1 MSVSVRPPNVVL
13 IGGTGFIGQHLAAR
27 LSDDGVGVLVP
38 VRHYESAKQLAMLP
52 GVDVEVANIH
62 DDAVLRKLLAGRD
75 AVINLVGVLH
85 GGHGRPYGEG
95 FRHLHVE
102 LPRRIAAACADVGV
116 PRYLHMSAL
125 GADSSNPSS
134 SPSMYGRSKSDG
146 ELAARSQ
153 PTVAAT
159 VFRPS
164 VVFGPGDHF
173 LTMFARLQRHLP
185 LVPLAASR
193 ARFQPVYVG
202 DVAAAFSIALAR
214 PDLRDA
220 TIELGGPAVYTLGQL
235 VRLAGRFAGR
245 ERPVLGLPDWAA
257 RLQARL
263 FELLP
268 GDPLVSR
275 DNLDSMLV
283 DNVVAADTHAL
294 TAESLGIKL
303 TAIESAAPHYL
314 NRHDRLD
321 AYRTHAGR

>member
-1 MSVSVRPPNVVL
+1 MSARPLNVVL

-38 VRHYESAKQLAMLP
+38 VRHYESAKQLTMLP
-52 GVDVEVANIH
+52 GVDVDVANIH

-85 GGHGRPYGEG
+85 GGHGQPYGEG

-102 LPRRIAAACADVGV
+102 LPRRIAAACADAGV
-116 PRYLHMSAL
+116 ARYLHMSAL
-125 GADSSNPSS
+125 GASTS
-134 SPSMYGRSKSDG
+134 SPSMYGRSKADG

-153 PTVAAT
+153 PAVAAT
-159 VFRPS
+159 VLRPS

-185 LVPLAASR
+185 LVPLASSR

-214 PDLRDA
+214 PDLRGA
-220 TIELGGPAVYTLGQL
+220 TIELGGPAVYTLGEL

-245 ERPVLGLPDWAA
+245 ERHVVGLPDWAA

-283 DNVVAADTHAL
+283 DNVVAAGADVL

-303 TAIESAAPHYL
+303 TSIESAAPHYL
-314 NRHDRLD
+314 NRHNRLD
-321 AYRTHAGR
+321 DYRSHAGR

>member
-1 MSVSVRPPNVVL
+1 MSTSPRPLNVVL
-13 IGGTGFIGQHLAAR
+13 ISGTGFIGQHLAAR
-27 LSDDGVGVLVP
+27 LSDDGVGVLAP
-38 VRHYESAKQLAMLP
+38 VRHFESAKQLTMLP
-52 GVDVEVANIH
+52 GVDVDVANIH

-102 LPRRIAAACADVGV
+102 LPRRIAAACADAGV

-125 GADSSNPSS
+125 GASAA
-134 SPSMYGRSKSDG
+134 SPSMYGRSKADG

-153 PTVAAT
+153 PAVAAT
-159 VFRPS
+159 IFRPS

-202 DVAAAFSIALAR
+202 DVAAAFSIVLAR
-214 PDLRDA
+214 PDTRGA
-220 TIELGGPAVYTLGQL
+220 TIELGGPTVHTLGEL

-245 ERPVLGLPDWAA
+245 ERRVLGLPDWAA
-257 RLQARL
+257 RLQAGL

-268 GDPLVSR
+268 GDPVISR

-283 DNVVAADTHAL
+283 DNVVAPGTDAL
-294 TAESLGIKL
+294 TAEALGIKL
-303 TAIESAAPHYL
+303 TAIESVAPHYL
-314 NRHDRLD
+314 TGRDRHDAHRS
-321 AYRTHAGR
+321 HAGR

>member
-1 MSVSVRPPNVVL
+1 MRPANVLL

-27 LSDDGVGVLVP
+27 LSDDGVGVLVAA
-38 VRHYESAKQLAMLP
+38 RHYESAKQLTMLP
-52 GVDVEVANIH
+52 GVDLEVANIH
-62 DDAVLRKLLAGRD
+62 DDSVLRKLLAGRD

-85 GGHGRPYGEG
+85 GGHGQPYGER

-102 LPRRIAAACADVGV
+102 LPRRIAAACAAAGV

-125 GADSSNPSS
+125 GASAA
-134 SPSMYGRSKSDG
+134 SPSMYGRSKADG

-153 PTVAAT
+153 AT
-159 VFRPS
+159 VSATVVRPS

-185 LVPLAASR
+185 LVPLAAGG

-202 DVAAAFSIALAR
+202 DVAAAFATALAR
-214 PDLRDA
+214 PETRDA
-220 TIELGGPAVYTLGQL
+220 TIELGGPQVYTLAEL
-235 VRLAGRFAGR
+235 VHLAGRFGGR
-245 ERPVLGLPDWAA
+245 ERQIVGLPDWMA
-257 RLQARL
+257 RIQARL

-268 GDPLVSR
+268 GEPVISR

-283 DNVVAADTHAL
+283 DNVVAADSTAL

-303 TAIESAAPHYL
+303 TAIESVAPHYL
-314 NRHDRLD
+314 TRHDRLND
-321 AYRTHAGR
+321 YRTHAGR

>member
-1 MSVSVRPPNVVL
+1 MSVRPPNVVL

-38 VRHYESAKQLAMLP
+38 VRHYESAKQLTMLP

-125 GADSSNPSS
+125 GASASS
-134 SPSMYGRSKSDG
+134 SSMYGRSKSDG

-173 LTMFARLQRHLP
+173 LTMFARLQRHLL
-185 LVPLAASR
+185 LVPLAASC